1 MDRIGQYHIEDRI
14 GRGGMGEIYRAF
26 DTEKRRHVAI
36 KTIQSGMAQD
46 DQAYRRFARE
56 MKLASG
62 LHHPA
67 IVEVYEVLHFGGGAC
82 VVMEL
87 VDGFTVAEALRQGP
101 LKLSD
106 TLHIAHQVC
115 AGLVE
120 AHRNYI
126 VHRDIKAENIMVSY
140 RNEVKILDFGLAR
153 AVGGDFTEP
162 KTLTRTGM
170 IVGSVGSMAPE
181 QILGEPVDP
190 RTDLFSLGCLIYRLL
205 TGQSPFHRRS
215 FVHTLAAITSTPHRP
230 LVRAVPS
237 IPQAVSDLVDG
248 LLAKLPENRPGDSE
262 GVLQDLQELVRQ
274 QQPYTFEAAALLD
287 GKQRAS
293 GVDPESSPQEATVDV
308 SMILGVSPPPAFF
321 AQPELQEFGVMGG
334 EAREVEDAFE
344 RCQERLARE
353 IEHLRQRRLLRRRWR
368 FSFRVAAVVSALV
381 ALVALPWAPW
391 AVPLAAVVIGSAL
404 GLIAAFGFEHQNERM
419 ERWLEV
425 RQQRYDYTA
434 QWLHVLR
441 DVETI
446 EDGWARSRRER
457 QLVQAINRR
466 LESVTPSP

>member
-1 MDRIGQYHIEDRI
+1 MDRIGHYHIEDRI

-36 KTIQSGMAQD
+36 KTIQSSTTQI

-56 MKLASG
+56 MRLASG

-67 IVEVYEVLHFGGGAC
+67 IVEVYEVLHFGDGAC

-87 VDGFTVAEALRQGP
+87 VDGFTLAAALQQGP

-126 VHRDIKAENIMVSY
+126 VHRDIKAENIMISY
-140 RNEVKILDFGLAR
+140 RHEVKILDFGLAR
-153 AVGGDFTEP
+153 AVGGDLTEP

-181 QILGEPVDP
+181 QILGEQVDP
-190 RTDLFSLGCLIYRLL
+190 RTDLFSLGCLVYRLL
-205 TGQSPFHRRS
+205 TGKSPFQRRS

-248 LLAKLPENRPGDSE
+248 LLAKMPEDRPSDSE
-262 GVLQDLQELVRQ
+262 DVLRTLAELVQ
-274 QQPYTFEAAALLD
+274 EQQPYTFDAASLVSE
-287 GKQRAS
+287 QRAS
-293 GVDPESSPQEATVDV
+293 GVDLESEEQEAEIDV
-308 SMILGVSPPPAFF
+308 SMILGASPPAFF
-321 AQPELQEFGVMGG
+321 AEPELQDFAAVGG

-344 RCQERLARE
+344 RCQERLGRE
-353 IEHLRQRRLLRRRWR
+353 IEHLRQRQQLRRRWR
-368 FSFRVAAVVSALV
+368 SLCRIAAILSALA
-381 ALVALPWAPW
+381 ALVALPLAPW
-391 AVPLAAVVIGSAL
+391 AVTLAAVVVGSIL
-404 GLIAAFGFEHQNERM
+404 GLVAVFGFERQDERM
-419 ERWLEV
+419 QRWLAV
-425 RQQRYDYTA
+425 RQQRHDYA
-434 QWLHVLR
+434 VQWLHVLR
-441 DVETI
+441 DIESI
-446 EDGWARSRRER
+446 EDGWARSRRQR

-466 LESVTPSP
+466 LETVTRSP